1 MSGRIKNLIEIV
13 EEENRTRAELD
24 RIVEKLRNVNN
35 SNFIN
40 NGNLT

>member
-13 EEENRTRAELD
+13 EEENRTKAELD
-24 RIVEKLRNVNN
+24 RIVEKLRNINN